1 MPREQGRGAAAVDDR
16 GRWQRKARA
25 CAGVARALA
34 FTDPGQTAGHCA
46 ARLPTAQ
53 ALEWYPVPIGHRVP
67 AVQIAVAAPPPPPPQ
82 HTHTHT
88 HTHTAHLLHL
98 GSSPFCTQGVVSW
111 GWETRED
118 IHTAHRQSAMAES
131 RKNLHLGRH
140 HKEAKRKKCL
150 LWECDRCFSS
160 TAIPNTVFM
169 LWNADGSVQYMPN
182 NQIYVLRT
190 IQSPVWYTG
199 QQQACAL
206 Q

>member
-1 MPREQGRGAAAVDDR
+1 MAHLYCRLSPVCIPNPHLAGLPIRR
-16 GRWQRKARA
+16 RWFDQSA
-25 CAGVARALA
+25 
-34 FTDPGQTAGHCA
+34 GQTGLVPKGLICTIAGF
-46 ARLPTAQ
+46 R
-53 ALEWYPVPIGHRVP
+53 IK
-67 AVQIAVAAPPPPPPQ
+67 QISAGMISLHFCMYGAYATRAM

-206 Q
+206 QCLV